1 MKRIFIDTN
10 IIIDL
15 LADRKPHSKFAIAL
29 FEVAESKKITLYT
42 SSHSIATSYYLL
54 KKVTDEKKLRLV
66 LLGLLDFVK
75 IIPIDEHILKRGLK
89 SKHKDFED
97 GLQILSAVSVESM
110 DCIVTRNLKDF
121 KESDIPVFSPDS
133 VMKGMNL

>member
-15 LADRKPHSKFAIAL
+15 LADRKPHSKFAVALFEQAESGKIAL
-29 FEVAESKKITLYT
+29 FT

-54 KKVTDEKKLRLV
+54 KKVTEDKKLRQV
-66 LLGLLDFVK
+66 LLDLLDYLK

-97 GLQILSAVSVESM
+97 GLQILSAVSVDNM
-110 DCIVTRNLKDF
+110 DCIVTRSLKDF
-121 KESDIPVFSPDS
+121 RESDIPVFSPDN
-133 VMKGMNL
+133 VVRGMNL

>member
-15 LADRKPHSKFAIAL
+15 LADRKPHSKFAVAL
-29 FEVAESKKITLYT
+29 FEQAESGKITLFT

-54 KKVTDEKKLRLV
+54 KKVTEDKKLRQV
-66 LLGLLDFVK
+66 LLDLLDYLK

-97 GLQILSAVSVESM
+97 GLQILSAVSVDNM

-121 KESDIPVFSPDS
+121 RESDIPVFSPDN
-133 VMKGMNL
+133 VVRGMNL